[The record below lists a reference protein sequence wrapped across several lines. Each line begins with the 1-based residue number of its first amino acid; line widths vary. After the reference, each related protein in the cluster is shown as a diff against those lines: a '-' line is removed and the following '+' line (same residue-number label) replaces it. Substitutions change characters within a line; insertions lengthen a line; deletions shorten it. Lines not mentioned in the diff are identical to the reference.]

1 MRTPEQ
7 PMTSRV
13 SWLTVQSAPP
23 VDPCRDSE
31 AVSKEWTKHVQ
42 TAQRV
47 ELRHLM
53 QDLKDAKSPKDGK
66 MRICFDEGVD
76 KR

>member
-1 MRTPEQ
+1 
-7 PMTSRV
+7 MTSRV

-53 QDLKDAKSPKDGK
+53 QDLKDAKSPKYGK
-66 MRICFDEGVD
+66 TWKNASMKV
-76 KR
+76 